1 MEAGRPMT
9 AQSQSVHFDG
19 LCRLIREVKQDC
31 NLTIKNGQEARGR
44 RKWFWV
50 RFRKARLSGGI
61 LFGPRFA
68 Q

>member
-44 RKWFWV
+44 RKWVWV
-50 RFRKARLSGGI
+50 TFRNARLSFQI
-61 LFGPRFA
+61 RLCS
-68 Q
+68 

>member
-50 RFRKARLSGGI
+50 RFRKARFSFRIRLCS
-61 LFGPRFA
+61 
-68 Q
+68 